1 MNVLLFILAFV
12 VIYKYIF
19 PRLEGFDGN
28 CFKRKILF
36 TDSSLNMDN
45 LVQWYN
51 EKKTLHIALN
61 GRSHYYVRDEK
72 DGNYLDIQ
80 VQNAKESDFSGL
92 YQEDIADYFK
102 PITEISNNKVI
113 ESDYYDKYS
122 CTLDY
127 IY

>member
-51 EKKTLHIALN
+51 EKKTLDIDLD
-61 GRSHYYVRDEK
+61 HYYVSDAS
-72 DGNYLDIQ
+72 YLNIQ
-80 VQNAKESDFSGL
+80 VKNAKEADFSGL
-92 YQEDIADYFK
+92 YQEEIADYFK
-102 PITEISNNKVI
+102 PVIEISNNKLI
-113 ESDYYDKYS
+113 ENQYYDKYS